1 MTLFCHGF
9 MVLVKYYFRTV
20 DEKSCAGYVSD
31 MPETQNA
38 IPSGRAYRTRGA
50 DYDVRAPVPKIR
62 RTRLDLF
69 KEHRIEMLA
78 EARELGRAA
87 ATEFQIAQHFGV
99 DTRTINQ
106 WAARD
111 PEFAAAIRIGRDLA
125 DDMVERALYHKAM
138 GYSYPSEKVFH
149 SAETGVVRV
158 PIIEHVPPDTTSMIF
173 WLKNRRRSEWTD
185 QQNIRVDGEL
195 TVKADPRALA
205 IAMLATIR
213 AALEAGEVPALTIDA
228 EPAK

>member
-1 MTLFCHGF
+1 
-9 MVLVKYYFRTV
+9 
-20 DEKSCAGYVSD
+20 
-31 MPETQNA
+31 MPETQSA
-38 IPSGRAYRTRGA
+38 LPSSRKLRTRGV

-87 ATEFQIAQHFGV
+87 ATEFQIAEHFGV
-99 DTRTINQ
+99 DPKTINQ
-106 WAARD
+106 WSARD

-138 GYSYPSEKVFH
+138 GYSFKSEKIFH

-158 PIIEHVPPDTTSMIF
+158 PTIEHVPPDTTSMIF

-185 QQNIRVDGEL
+185 QQSVRIDGEL
-195 TVKADPRALA
+195 TVKTDPKALA

-213 AALEAGEVPALTIDA
+213 AALEAGEAPPMIEGEKA
-228 EPAK
+228 